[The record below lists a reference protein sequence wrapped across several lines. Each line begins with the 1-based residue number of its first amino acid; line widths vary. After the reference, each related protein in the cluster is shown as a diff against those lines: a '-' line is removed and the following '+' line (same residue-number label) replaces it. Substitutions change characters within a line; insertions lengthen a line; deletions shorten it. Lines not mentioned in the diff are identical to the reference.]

1 VSRTPEQQALSL
13 AAHWFARLG
22 AAPGDTA
29 LQRQWQA
36 WHDEHPLHQ
45 WAWQR
50 VGLLQTQL
58 GNAKGALGYQVL
70 DRAGRSM
77 ASSGR
82 RALLKSLLL
91 GVGVGALGWAGYRQA
106 PVLLADLR
114 TGTGERLTFKLDDGS
129 TLVLNTDSAV
139 DIAYTAQT
147 RLLVLQKGEMYV
159 ATAKDARPFIVRSA
173 QGAMQALGTRFRVR
187 QQDGFTQLAVFEH
200 AVAVRPQAA
209 TGEQPVINSGQGV
222 SFNGQAL
229 FDQHALDPSADAWIN
244 GRLVIDGWRLDRLVG
259 ELQRYRSGYLGCAPE
274 VAHLRV
280 SGTYPLDDIDLA
292 LSAIARSLPV
302 DIERHT
308 GFWTRLI
315 AKKTAA

>member
-1 VSRTPEQQALSL
+1 MSSPEHQALSL

-22 AAPGDTA
+22 AAPGDA
-29 LQRQWQA
+29 LVQRQWQA
-36 WHDEHPLHQ
+36 WHDENPLHQ

-70 DRAGRSM
+70 ERAGRGV
-77 ASSGR
+77 AVSGR
-82 RALLKSLLL
+82 RGLLKGLVL

-114 TGTGERLTFKLDDGS
+114 TGTGERLTHTLDDGT
-129 TLVLNTDSAV
+129 TLVLNTASAV

-147 RLLVLQKGEMYV
+147 RLIVLRAGEIFI
-159 ATAKDARPFIVRSA
+159 ATAKDPRPFIVRSV
-173 QGAMQALGTRFRVR
+173 QGAMQALGTRFSVR
-187 QQDGFTQLAVFEH
+187 QQDGFTQLGVFEH
-200 AVAVRPQAA
+200 AVAVRPQA
-209 TGEQPVINSGQGV
+209 GENVVIPSGQAV
-222 SFNGQAL
+222 SFNTQAP
-229 FDQHALDPSADAWIN
+229 FDPHPLDPSADAWIN
-244 GRLVIDGWRLDRLVG
+244 GRLVVDGWRLDRLIG

-280 SGTYPLDDIDLA
+280 SGSYPLDDIDLA

-302 DIERHT
+302 KVERRT
-308 GFWTRLI
+308 DWWVRLT
-315 AKKTAA
+315 AKSALA